1 MSGKSKVNRVLLLIE
16 VVSQEAVRSGGARER
31 TSRTLRESSNVPGSN
46 ILAART
52 DGSTQDQGSRP

>member
-1 MSGKSKVNRVLLLIE
+1 VLLLIG
-16 VVSQEAVRSGGARER
+16 VVSQEAVRTGGARER
-31 TSRTLRESSNVPGSN
+31 TSRTLRESSGVPGSN